1 MTLKRFLSGRRIN
14 LLRGGVLV
22 LGVVI
27 AVELGLLLYYFHQ
40 ESSKEPEEPQT
51 ITRTEVYYYPVYAS
65 RAPLTSRG
73 TFDRPLTLGEERT
86 FVVTAYSQRPEEGT
100 EDGITFTE
108 LPVDYGI
115 VAVDPRVIPLGS
127 VLWIE
132 GYGYALA
139 ADIGGAIRGNRL
151 DVFFPDTQ
159 KALEFGRRECRVRLV
174 QEGIVDESSKGSTNS
189 IR

>member
-1 MTLKRFLSGRRIN
+1 
-14 LLRGGVLV
+14 
-22 LGVVI
+22 
-27 AVELGLLLYYFHQ
+27 
-40 ESSKEPEEPQT
+40 SSKEPEEPEPKV
-51 ITRTEVYYYPVYAS
+51 ITRTEVYYYPVYSS
-65 RAPLTSRG
+65 REPLVSRG
-73 TFDRPLTLGEERT
+73 TFEAPLALGEERT
-86 FVVTAYSQRPEEGT
+86 FIVTAYSQRPEEGT
-100 EDGITFTE
+100 GDGIKYTE

-139 ADIGGAIRGNRL
+139 ADIGGAIKGNRL

-174 QEGIVDESSKGSTNS
+174 QEGVVDESSKGSTNS
-189 IR
+189 TR